1 MEPQTNY
8 GAYEPQ
14 NPGGGQK
21 IYGKRSGFAGKG
33 CIGIFGAI
41 VLLVV
46 IILGGIFFAYPA
58 LTPNSIHGDF
68 MDMAIVPQKD
78 GSAKLWI
85 LTDGSFNYIQT
96 SKSPGSYSSG
106 RKCFFCK
113 TWTYIYDP
121 IGEMVIKKTKT
132 EQKDIITQIDMVYNK
147 GKVWE
152 LTHEYGE
159 NDPKVEVYDAETNE
173 LVMDTKAFVAKFPE
187 LAGGL
192 AGLRYTEADNTI
204 TFKTKDGRDQLIYSL
219 DDDKLYGNNKDF
231 FDERS
236 KSNEPYSVLVLGAE
250 SSSAPRK
257 KLYKVTGTKG
267 ALSSYKSSLSNWV
280 TNEHSLEFFAGG
292 AKGEPLGDRIY
303 LEGIIYY
310 QDEDCALI
318 VHLDQLSKKSNRI
331 LTCID
336 MKSGKEKWTVQQDD
350 MFNKMKIDENK
361 DAFSSLF
368 FTKDKIKL
376 KRSGNLV
383 VLELKGEGMMGFDFN
398 TGKKLWTLNI

>member
-1 MEPQTNY
+1 MEPQINY
-8 GAYEPQ
+8 GSYQPQ
-14 NPGGGQK
+14 NPAGEQK
-21 IYGKRSGFAGKG
+21 IYGRRSGFAGKG
-33 CIGIFGAI
+33 CIGIIGAI
-41 VLLVV
+41 VLIVV
-46 IILGGIFFAYPA
+46 IILAGIFFAYPA
-58 LTPNSIHGDF
+58 LTPNSVHGDF

-78 GSAKLWI
+78 GSTKLWI

-96 SKSPGSYSSG
+96 TKSPGSYSSG

-113 TWTYIYDP
+113 TWTYVYDP
-121 IGEMVIKKTKT
+121 TSEKVLKKTKT
-132 EQKDIITQIDMVYNK
+132 EQKDIITSIDMVYNN

-159 NDPKVEVYDAETNE
+159 NDPKVEVYDAETTE
-173 LVMDTKAFVAKFPE
+173 LVMDTKAFIAKFPE
-187 LAGGL
+187 LAGGI
-192 AGLRYTEADNTI
+192 AGIRYTEADNSI
-204 TFKTKDGRDQLIYSL
+204 TFKTKDGRDQITYSL
-219 DDDKLYGNNKDF
+219 DDDKLYNNSKDF
-231 FDERS
+231 NDERN
-236 KSNEPYSVLVLGAE
+236 KSNEPYSVLVLGSE

-267 ALSSYKSSLSNWV
+267 LLTSYKSSLGNWV

-318 VHLDQLSKKSNRI
+318 VHLDQLGKKSNRM

-336 MKSGKEKWTVQQDD
+336 MKSGTEKWTVQPDD
-350 MFNKMKIDENK
+350 MFKKMKIDENK
-361 DAFSSLF
+361 DSFSSLF

-383 VLELKGEGMMGFDFN
+383 ALELKGEGMMGFDYN
-398 TGKKLWTLNI
+398 SGKKLWTLDI